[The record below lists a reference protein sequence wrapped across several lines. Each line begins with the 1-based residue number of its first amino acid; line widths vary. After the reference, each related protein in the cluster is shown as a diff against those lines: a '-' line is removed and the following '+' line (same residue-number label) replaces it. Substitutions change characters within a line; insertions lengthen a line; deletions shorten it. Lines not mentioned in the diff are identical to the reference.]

1 MQNSCMLCM
10 TLAADGA
17 PYPSLHAQAF
27 VICQVSCKKRSY
39 YSVAFDMINTLSLA
53 GLYSPTT
60 TKLSNS
66 GSAYQFEFVQVSKSL
81 SS

>member
-1 MQNSCMLCM
+1 M

-17 PYPSLHAQAF
+17 SYP
-27 VICQVSCKKRSY
+27 VSSCTNVCHLSGVLQEASY
-39 YSVAFDMINTLSLA
+39 YSVDMFNVLSLA
-53 GLYSPTT
+53 GLYSHTT